1 MLSRLEATSLGLL
14 SSRPRT
20 GYDVRKWF
28 DVYGRVYG
36 YSAQTSQIYRQL
48 GRLVEHG
55 WARVVPDPRTTG
67 PDAKLYVLTEEG
79 RTQFIEWLLSPYVP
93 SQRPMDPD
101 FQVRFHFS
109 AQLGPENVLNLVR
122 EELRFRR
129 TQHEAPL
136 PGDES
141 SIPEDAN
148 TAMTE
153 WMRDLSMMSQQRGRA
168 LASTYIDWLEA
179 AEQRL
184 AFVVQTGRYEAA
196 GPKLGGPGL
205 TGPAPIPRPGNAPA
219 ADHRTGQA

>member
-1 MLSRLEATSLGLL
+1 MLSRLEAISLGLL

-20 GYDVRKWF
+20 GYDVRKWL

-48 GRLVEHG
+48 GRLVERE

-79 RTQFIEWLLSPYVP
+79 RTQFIDWLLSPYVP
-93 SQRPMDPD
+93 AQRPMDPD

-109 AQLGPENVLNLVR
+109 ARLGPENVLNLVR
-122 EELRFRR
+122 AELRFRR

-136 PGDES
+136 PSDES
-141 SIPEDAN
+141 SIPEGAN
-148 TAMTE
+148 TAMAE
-153 WMRDLSMMSQQRGRA
+153 WMRDLSLMSQQRGRA

-184 AFVVQTGRYEAA
+184 AFVVHTGRYEAA
-196 GPKLGGPGL
+196 GPKLSGPAL
-205 TGPAPIPRPGNAPA
+205 TDPAPIPRPGNAPA
-219 ADHRTGQA
+219 AGHRTGQA

>member
-1 MLSRLEATSLGLL
+1 MLSRLEAISLGLL

-28 DVYGRVYG
+28 DVYGRLFG

-48 GRLVEHG
+48 GRLVERG

-79 RTQFIEWLLSPYVP
+79 RAQFADWLLSPHVP

-101 FQVRFHFS
+101 FQLRLHFS
-109 AQLGPENVLNLVR
+109 AQLGPEAALGLVR

-129 TQHEAPL
+129 KQHEVPL
-136 PGDES
+136 PMDES
-141 SIPEDAN
+141 AIPEGAN
-148 TAMTE
+148 AAMTE
-153 WMRDLSMMSQQRGRA
+153 WIRDLALMSEERGRA

-179 AEQRL
+179 AERRL
-184 AFVVQTGRYEAA
+184 AFLVQAGRYQGAR
-196 GPKLGGPGL
+196 PRL
-205 TGPAPIPRPGNAPA
+205 TEPA
-219 ADHRTGQA
+219 APPDPRGTRAAVRGTGQA